1 MRTQVMG
8 IELLEIWK
16 KMRKLVILATRG
28 CFRSVCNHPILVGFL
43 CFLILLYRSSPFIFS
58 LLLSTSPILICTAVL
73 LGVLLSY
80 GEPNIPEIE
89 VEEKTTFEAVSMKT
103 GVLGDTSVAE
113 QTVSSFIERF
123 SERIEDLSDADAPPV
138 KEISWGIELDDG
150 ESSNP
155 KLKTEWGDERK
166 LKAEVV
172 QLDDDKSEADSFDSE
187 KVNVA
192 SLDSPPC
199 SPWKR
204 IEEREEEE
212 GDEWAGEDDV
222 ALDSGSDG
230 AESSSPDASMA
241 DIIPMLDEL
250 HPLLDDENPQPIRR
264 SHSGSDEESEKSSTK
279 SSTKSR
285 DSDDESEDYED
296 DLETQDDDNE
306 VARGETE
313 DRKKSAIIWTQEDE
327 KNLMDLGCSEIERN
341 QRLENLILRRRA
353 RKNMRMVPERNLID
367 LENIDNYPSGLAH
380 ISTRRGNPFDPPQD
394 SYDNISALPPVP
406 GSAPSVLLQRQNPFD
421 IPYDSSE
428 EKPNLMGD
436 GFKEEFITSF
446 QSRET
451 VFRRHESFN
460 VGPSVFAPE
469 MKDVRM
475 RPYFVPKGTILEESS
490 YSLFQRHSSELSES
504 KVSSGLETESIG
516 SAEDLEDKKLADE
529 DSRQEI
535 KQVFEGPLGDQQ
547 LISRQQER
555 NEDANR
561 EQELISEIG
570 NVSEHVGHGSR
581 SSEGEK
587 TLELDQGELGNVA
600 DHYQQES
607 IMEVQAQEY
616 HENCEDD
623 KRVYIMNSNS
633 ASSSEASE
641 RIFTEIQGEGLSM
654 LEERRDGILAQ
665 TSTQS
670 TNLSISGTLVVD
682 FPQRSPVYDSIPR
695 GTENDISSSSISSVG
710 RGSQGSSREIETDIP
725 SNVESWS
732 MNVVDIREHDNVN
745 TDFSEKESGI
755 EIFQVSVEENLMVE
769 HGSDEVSFSSADGNT
784 YNMDKSSEESKTV
797 QLPDSD
803 EDEDDHVGYQR
814 SGETLI
820 PTPSV
825 EGSTYPFHD
834 RKEIHEP
841 NFQHLDEMQV
851 QSYNSLTNT
860 LQASSSLVESLGD
873 VRIAH
878 NLNMPEVQ
886 ELDHDIPSD
895 INSPLSPE
903 SISNQSDDTST
914 IHSHVNVQTTIEE
927 VHGIKEI
934 DEELLSEL
942 DSVGDFSVTQWGFGS
957 SEFEKHRDSV
967 QESLAHQIETSTAR
981 VADVDSVK
989 GNKIEDVMRIEK
1001 SKERIDIYEEDIEYI
1016 SELQTSKM
1024 SGDEHINVSR
1034 MEFNERDGMDS
1045 SASNTSENAARP
1057 DHLFAGRDYEDNV
1070 SEVLGLE
1077 VHSEKDEL
1085 TSLRTENT
1093 YQVQVHTET
1102 TSRMHELE
1110 VSKIKDIDLA
1120 IKEIAAQE
1128 INKPV
1133 VLEPRQPEQV
1143 LKETLAEH
1151 YENGAPH
1158 ENSIVVGSIHKTSV
1172 FHVGPVEKDA
1182 ILDSNQS
1189 PSDSVDRAPGTS
1201 SEWHKVL
1208 DGKSLEN
1215 NAKADEV
1222 GSSMVGSRVL
1232 EIGVVDEKTDNEVEE
1247 TKDEKGKISR
1257 SSSSSSNS
1265 SSESSSSNSER
1276 D

>member
-1 MRTQVMG
+1 MKTQEMG
-8 IELLEIWK
+8 IKLLESWN
-16 KMRKLVILATRG
+16 KMRKVVILATRD

-43 CFLILLYRSSPFIFS
+43 CFLILLYRSSPSIFS
-58 LLLSTSPILICTAVL
+58 LLLSASPILICTAVM

-89 VEEKTTFEAVSMKT
+89 VEEKTTFEAVSVKT
-103 GVLGDTSVAE
+103 GVLGDIPVAE
-113 QTVSSFIERF
+113 QNVSSFVERF
-123 SERIEDLSDADAPPV
+123 SERIEDLPAAAAAAPSV
-138 KEISWGIELDDG
+138 EGRSREIELDDG
-150 ESSNP
+150 ESSDP
-155 KLKTEWGDERK
+155 KLKTEWGDEKK

-172 QLDDDKSEADSFDSE
+172 ELDDDKSEADSFDSE

-192 SLDSPPC
+192 SLDSPPR

-212 GDEWAGEDDV
+212 GDEWGGEDDV
-222 ALDSGSDG
+222 ASDSEPDED
-230 AESSSPDASMA
+230 ESSSPDASMA

-250 HPLLDDENPQPIRR
+250 HPLLDDETPQPIHM

-285 DSDDESEDYED
+285 DSDDMSEEYPD
-296 DLETQDDDNE
+296 DLETQDDDND
-306 VARGETE
+306 VARGEME
-313 DRKKSAIIWTQEDE
+313 DRKKSAIIWTEEDE

-367 LENIDNYPSGLAH
+367 LESIDNYPSGLAR
-380 ISTRRGNPFDPPQD
+380 ISTRRGNPFDLPQD

-406 GSAPSVLLQRQNPFD
+406 GSAPSILLQRQNPFD

-428 EKPNLMGD
+428 EKPDLMGD

-460 VGPSVFAPE
+460 VAPSVFAPD

-475 RPYFVPKGTILEESS
+475 RPYFVLKGTISEESS
-490 YSLFQRHSSELSES
+490 YSLFQRHSSEISES
-504 KVSSGLETESIG
+504 KVNSGLETESIG
-516 SAEDLEDKKLADE
+516 SAEDLEDKKLGNE

-535 KQVFEGPLGDQQ
+535 KQFFEGPLGDQQ
-547 LISRQQER
+547 LISCQQEK

-561 EQELISEIG
+561 EKELISEIG
-570 NVSEHVGHGSR
+570 NVSELVGHGSR

-587 TLELDQGELGNVA
+587 TLELDQVELGNVA
-600 DHYQQES
+600 DHYQEES

-623 KRVYIMNSNS
+623 KRVYIMDSS
-633 ASSSEASE
+633 SLSSSEASE

-654 LEERRDGILAQ
+654 LEERRDDIIAQ
-665 TSTQS
+665 NSTQS
-670 TNLSISGTLVVD
+670 TNLNISGTLVID
-682 FPQRSPVYDSIPR
+682 FPQRSPVYDSSPR
-695 GTENDISSSSISSVG
+695 GNENDISSSSISSVG
-710 RGSQGSSREIETDIP
+710 RGSQGSSREIETNIP
-725 SNVESWS
+725 SNVESWP

-755 EIFQVSVEENLMVE
+755 EIFQVSVEKNIVEE
-769 HGSDEVSFSSADGNT
+769 HGSDEVLFSSADGNT

-803 EDEDDHVGYQR
+803 DDVAYQR
-814 SGETLI
+814 SGEKLI

-825 EGSTYPFHD
+825 EGSTCPFHD
-834 RKEIHEP
+834 GKEIHEP
-841 NFQHLDEMQV
+841 NFQHLDEMQ
-851 QSYNSLTNT
+851 
-860 LQASSSLVESLGD
+860 ASSSLVESLGD
-873 VRIAH
+873 VGITA
-878 NLNMPEVQ
+878 NLNMAEVQ

-903 SISNQSDDTST
+903 SISNQSDDTAT
-914 IHSHVNVQTTIEE
+914 THSHVNVQTTIED
-927 VHGIKEI
+927 VDGIKEI

-942 DSVGDFSVTQWGFGS
+942 DSVGDFSVAQWGFGS
-957 SEFEKHRDSV
+957 SEFEKYRHSV
-967 QESLAHQIETSTAR
+967 QESLAHKIETSTAR

-989 GNKIEDVMRIEK
+989 GSKIEDVMRITK
-1001 SKERIDIYEEDIEYI
+1001 SKERIDIHEEDIEYI

-1024 SGDEHINVSR
+1024 SGDENINVSR
-1034 MEFNERDGMDS
+1034 MEFNERDGLDS
-1045 SASNTSENAARP
+1045 SASNTSENEAQP
-1057 DHLFAGRDYEDNV
+1057 YHSFAGRDYEDNV
-1070 SEVLGLE
+1070 SEVSGLE

-1085 TSLRTENT
+1085 ASLRTENT

-1102 TSRMHELE
+1102 TSLMHELE
-1110 VSKIKDIDLA
+1110 VSKIKDIDRA

-1133 VLEPRQPEQV
+1133 VLEQRQPEQV
-1143 LKETLAEH
+1143 LEDTLAEH
-1151 YENGAPH
+1151 YETGAPH
-1158 ENSIVVGSIHKTSV
+1158 EKSIVVGSIHKTSV

-1189 PSDSVDRAPGTS
+1189 PSDSVDRIQGTS

-1222 GSSMVGSRVL
+1222 GSSMVGSRVQ
-1232 EIGVVDEKTDNEVEE
+1232 EIDVANEKTDNEVEE
-1247 TKDEKGKISR
+1247 TKDLRSAVSNKGKGKIWR
-1257 SSSSSSNS
+1257 SSSSSSHS
-1265 SSESSSSNSER
+1265 SSESSSSDSER